1 MARRKKRIPRNMGRI
16 EFIACRDTIDALYE
30 QGYDYKKIHAALV
43 QKGKITMS
51 YATFCYHMSRFLKAL
66 RERHER
72 EGTQPTSAYAPA
84 SFRQNA
90 SRQQSFSVN
99 KTPSSGE
106 MI

>member
-1 MARRKKRIPRNMGRI
+1 MACTSRG
-16 EFIACRDTIDALYE
+16 TTT
-30 QGYDYKKIHAALV
+30 KKIHAALV
-43 QKGKITMS
+43 QKGKVTMS
-51 YATFCYHMSRFLKAL
+51 YETFCYHMTRFLKAV
-66 RERHER
+66 RERHEH

-84 SFRQNA
+84 SCRQNA